1 MQTGNNATAQ
11 SSPSSCADSKVEVI
25 LDSQDGA
32 ERVALRYSTW
42 VEGLGWCT
50 QKTFCVDAAQ
60 LEDLHRSITVA
71 RHRLNRQRA
80 EAGQTHTPAQVIQLP
95 TLA

>member
-11 SSPSSCADSKVEVI
+11 FPSTSGAESRVEVI
-25 LDSQDGA
+25 LETHEGE

-50 QKTFCVDAAQ
+50 QKSFSVDAAQ
-60 LEDLHRSITVA
+60 LEDLQRSLTAA
-71 RHRLNRQRA
+71 RHRIARRRA
-80 EAGQTHTPAQVIQLP
+80 AAGEAHKPAQVLQFP
-95 TLA
+95 AVA

>member
-1 MQTGNNATAQ
+1 M
-11 SSPSSCADSKVEVI
+11 EVI